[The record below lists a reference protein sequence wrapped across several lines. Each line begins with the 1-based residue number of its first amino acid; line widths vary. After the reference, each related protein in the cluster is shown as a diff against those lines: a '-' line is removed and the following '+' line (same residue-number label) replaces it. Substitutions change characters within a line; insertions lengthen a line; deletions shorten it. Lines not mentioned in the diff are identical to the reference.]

1 MQEVVI
7 YSDLL
12 RGKVS
17 FRKVMLNLFSN
28 KSHTDLHIF
37 IVGQSYIEILNWTIF
52 FSIVKKELKFVISV
66 FQK

>member
-12 RGKVS
+12 RGKVN
-17 FRKVMLNLFSN
+17 FKKVMLNLFSN

-37 IVGQSYIEILNWTIF
+37 IVGQSYIEILNWIIF
-52 FSIVKKELKFVISV
+52 FSIAKKELKFVISV